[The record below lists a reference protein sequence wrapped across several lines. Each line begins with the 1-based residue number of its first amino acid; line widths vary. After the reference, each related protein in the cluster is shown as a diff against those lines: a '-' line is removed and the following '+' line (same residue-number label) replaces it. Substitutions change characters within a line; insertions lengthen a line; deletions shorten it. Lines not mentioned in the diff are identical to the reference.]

1 MIVLNA
7 RDLAAAETTGAA
19 AFDALGAGAHGAAHG
34 VLHRAAVR
42 NTLLKLL
49 GDVLS
54 DELSVHVGRADLN
67 DVELD
72 LLADHG
78 FDRGAD
84 LLDLSAVLAD
94 DHTWTRAVHEQC
106 DDVVGALD
114 LDLGH
119 ARAVQGL
126 LEELA
131 DVVIF
136 NDQVADL
143 LVLGIPTGVPVFDD
157 ANAHAVG
164 INFLSHKTVSS
175 LYSFSATASVT

>member
-19 AFDALGAGAHGAAHG
+19 ALDALGAGAHGAAHG

-54 DELSVHVGRADLN
+54 DELSVHVGIADLD

-72 LLADHG
+72 
-78 FDRGAD
+78 
-84 LLDLSAVLAD
+84 
-94 DHTWTRAVHEQC
+94 HTRTRAVHEQG